1 MDASGIV
8 LLVLLGVMV
17 LFMFLGSRRQR
28 QAQEEQAKK
37 VSELKEGDKVRTYLG
52 VYGTIKKFYDSTD
65 GRIVVLE
72 LGEDK
77 NKIEFEMEARMLMC
91 LDTKTEV
98 KFDEEPTKMSETE
111 EKQVEI
117 KPEEI
122 EKAKEDIKEKLEEK
136 HADEN
141 DGNE

>member
-111 EKQVEI
+111 EKQEEI